1 MFYFS
6 KVLLGLV
13 AVCAILLFGA
23 ILVLLILA
31 GRYVYLRLSGNIHEV
46 EKGLVYRSGQLS
58 RARLDK
64 LIRTKNLKTVV
75 NLRGENHGSKWY
87 QQELAATQA
96 RGVEFV
102 DIALSAHNEPSADK
116 IESLLDIFANAQRPL
131 LFHCGA
137 GADRAGLV
145 AAMYQLVS
153 MQQSATEAAE
163 NLSIFYGHYP
173 WFGNKTIAM
182 DHAFW
187 RFAGERCG
195 ADEADRRRFSLAAF
209 WRRNHIARKK
219 E

>member
-6 KVLLGLV
+6 KALLALG
-13 AVCAILLFGA
+13 AVCVILLFGL
-23 ILVLLILA
+23 ILLLLILA

-64 LIRTKNLKTVV
+64 LIKAKNLKTIV

-87 QQELAATQA
+87 QQELAAAQA
-96 RGVEFV
+96 SGVTFV
-102 DIALSAHNEPSADK
+102 DLALSAHNAPSSDK
-116 IESLLDIFANAQRPL
+116 IKSLLDIFANAQRPL

-145 AAMYQLVS
+145 AAMYELVA
-153 MQQSATEAAE
+153 MKRPATEAAE
-163 NLSIFYGHYP
+163 SLSILYGHYP

-195 ADEADRRRFSLAAF
+195 ADETGRRRFGLAAV
-209 WRRNHIARKK
+209 WRRTNIARTK